1 MSKIQQ
7 AKQCRF
13 RDTVLFEHSR
23 YSILNYVKK
32 LWLTNLCTWSAARHY
47 NTAVMN
53 CVHLRLCICRPLK
66 NLQAHNSRHNNVQC
80 SGAVSLCCPYSV
92 WSWLWTITFM
102 LPKSTEPKIRLDWT
116 RRASV
121 DGYTSACCD
130 LDFLTLWRQKLIIIS
145 MSPLTSVTNIW
156 WNFLH
161 RFLRHGIHKVFGTYR
176 LTPLRPNSQ
185 TNRPEYSMPPAP
197 FFNGG
202 GVIINTKMKF
212 RKVSSVILTCA
223 VVRDGCLIGNIS
235 TSWTPSI
242 FNACGALL
250 VLDSG
255 TKLFKLIAG
264 ATLTSLRLYRGHRH
278 SYAKSDMS
286 SECFLTN
293 LPSFIRRTA
302 PWQRPRDGHFSHAFA
317 GIWNIVRDV
326 WRNNNASGLCTFI
339 DCGCRNLSVTSPNGR
354 RYWICERVNAF
365 AFVRSTYTS
374 DLNFWRTTTSK
385 LELDMRRVH
394 PRLGLGRI
402 ESQNWHACMGRV
414 HCSKRLLEFTIRR
427 PTNFWTYQPVVWVH
441 ESIPPSS
448 LSCYTYGL
456 PQSRYKTMSIGRCA
470 SLQNSTTV
478 YQRKVK

>member
-302 PWQRPRDGHFSHAFA
+302 PWQRPKDGHFSHASA
-317 GIWNIVRDV
+317 GIWNIVRDLAQQQCIWPV
-326 WRNNNASGLCTFI
+326 HFPWLRLQELVSNESKRSSILDLRKGERVCVRSIHIHIWSQLLTDHNKQARVGHASGSSAAWVGS
-339 DCGCRNLSVTSPNGR
+339 DWVT
-354 RYWICERVNAF
+354 
-365 AFVRSTYTS
+365 
-374 DLNFWRTTTSK
+374 K
-385 LELDMRRVH
+385 LARVH
-394 PRLGLGRI
+394 GSGSLLKASFRI
-402 ESQNWHACMGRV
+402 YN
-414 HCSKRLLEFTIRR
+414 T
-427 PTNFWTYQPVVWVH
+427 
-441 ESIPPSS
+441 
-448 LSCYTYGL
+448 
-456 PQSRYKTMSIGRCA
+456 
-470 SLQNSTTV
+470 
-478 YQRKVK
+478 